1 MPEVSG
7 VEWSHEAKCYVAIFT
22 DGDTCELE
30 SKNLRDAELEAE
42 RIAEQTSFASFSAPL
57 FKWDKE

>member
-7 VEWSHEAKCYVAIFT
+7 VEWSHEAKCYVVIFT

-30 SKNLRDAELEAE
+30 SKNLREAELEAE
-42 RIAEQTSFASFSAPL
+42 RIAEQTSFASFTSP
-57 FKWDKE
+57 KREW